1 MTIAFPEFADNQENR
16 CPVALVLDTSG
27 SMQGAPIQALNQGIE
42 TFKQDVLRDVQATLS
57 LETAIVAFGKDGA
70 QKIQDFVGI
79 DGFQP
84 PALAADGLTPM
95 GEAVNLALDL
105 LEARKAAY
113 KSNGVQYYRPWLV
126 LITDG
131 APTDD
136 WRGAAQRLQQAE
148 KDNRVIA
155 LAVAVQG
162 ANAEVLRQ
170 FSQRPPVALNGL
182 DFRDLFLWLSN
193 SMKRVSAGKVG
204 EAVAL
209 PPMNWGQIVS

>member
-70 QKIQDFVGI
+70 RKIQDFVGI

-113 KSNGVQYYRPWLV
+113 KSNGVYYYRPWLI

>member
-113 KSNGVQYYRPWLV
+113 KSNGVHYYRPWLI

>member
-16 CPVALVLDTSG
+16 CPVVLVLDTSG

-57 LETAIVAFGKDGA
+57 LETAIIAFGKDGA

-113 KSNGVQYYRPWLV
+113 KSNGVHYYRPWLI

-148 KDNRVIA
+148 KDNQVIA

>member
-1 MTIAFPEFADNQENR
+1 MTLGFPEFADNQENR
-16 CPVALVLDTSG
+16 CPVVLVLDTSG
-27 SMQGAPIQALNQGIE
+27 SMQGAPIQALNEGIQA
-42 TFKQDVLRDVQATLS
+42 FKQDVLRDVQATLS
-57 LETAIVAFGKDGA
+57 LETAIVTFGKDGV

-79 DGFQP
+79 DRFQP

-95 GEAVNLALDL
+95 GEAVILALDL
-105 LEARKAAY
+105 LEARKGAY

-136 WRGAAQRLQQAE
+136 WQSSAQRLREAE
-148 KDNRVIA
+148 GDNRVIA
-155 LAVAVQG
+155 LAVAVQ
-162 ANAEVLRQ
+162 NARLDILKQ
-170 FSQRPPVALNGL
+170 FSLRPPAALNGL

-209 PPMNWGQIVS
+209 PPMNWGQIIS